1 MMVAAG
7 EKMAEFVG
15 EKNGEQ
21 GESKRQAC
29 GEAERVLVK
38 KSKRAEEFVEGEGFV
53 PSVGGGELCAGDEA
67 SAEGENE
74 QEASED

>member
-1 MMVAAG
+1 MVAAG
-7 EKMAEFVG
+7 EKMAELVG

-21 GESKRQAC
+21 SESKGQAC

-38 KSKRAEEFVEGEGFV
+38 KSKRAEKFVEGEGFV

-67 SAEGENE
+67 SAEGEDE